1 MQQEISM
8 PNANDFLPGAFLNAV
23 SIPVG
28 VRISAKITKVE
39 PHKFDDGFKLVVYT
53 DGTKGVPL
61 NKTRGQV
68 LINAFGQ
75 DYANWIGAT
84 IVIYRGETRFGG
96 QRVASVE
103 IEAPITSAPPHGRVP
118 DGPDGDETVPL

>member
-1 MQQEISM
+1 MQQELSM

-28 VRISAKITKVE
+28 VRINAKITKVE

-75 DYANWIGAT
+75 DYAKWIGAP

-103 IEAPITSAPPHGRVP
+103 IEA
-118 DGPDGDETVPL
+118 GPDSPDNDIPL

>member
-1 MQQEISM
+1 M

-28 VRISAKITKVE
+28 VRTAAKITKVE

-53 DGTKGVPL
+53 DKTKGIPL

-68 LINAFGQ
+68 LIDAFGL
-75 DYANWIGAT
+75 DYAHWVGAT

-103 IEAPITSAPPHGRVP
+103 IEAPDGIEGVAPPSHGRTP
-118 DGPDGDETVPL
+118 DAPNEPDDDIPF

>member
-1 MQQEISM
+1 M
-8 PNANDFLPGAFLNAV
+8 PNANDYLPGAFLNAA

-28 VRISAKITKVE
+28 ARINATITKVE
-39 PHKFDDGFKLVVYT
+39 PFKFDNGSKLVVYT
-53 DGTKGVPL
+53 DATKGIPL

-68 LINAFGQ
+68 LINAFGL
-75 DYANWIGAT
+75 DYVNWIGAM

-103 IEAPITSAPPHGRVP
+103 IEATNGKGVAPPPHHRTP
-118 DGPDGDETVPL
+118 DGPDSLDDDVPL